1 MDKGLLDLL
10 IKVKTGWLSPE
21 YVAQVIEEQN
31 EIKLLKAKLNQAS

>member
-10 IKVKTGWLSPE
+10 YKIKTGWLSPE

-31 EIKLLKAKLNQAS
+31 EIKLLKQKLNQA

>member
-1 MDKGLLDLL
+1 MHKGELDLL

-31 EIKLLKAKLNQAS
+31 KIKLLKAKLNQA